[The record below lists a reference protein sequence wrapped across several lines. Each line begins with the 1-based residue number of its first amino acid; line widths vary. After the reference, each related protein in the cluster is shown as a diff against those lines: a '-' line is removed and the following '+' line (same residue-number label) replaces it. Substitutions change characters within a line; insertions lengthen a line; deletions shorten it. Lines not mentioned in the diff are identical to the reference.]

1 MAHQPESIGREKKY
15 KWCEWVLVLTMIV
28 LFMRLFDLQ
37 ILRGDEMRKLS
48 EQNRVRIKKILAPRG
63 AIFDRTGKLLAS
75 TRPSF
80 NLYIIPEDIRDFN
93 QTVDGISQLL
103 NINRDEIIEK
113 LKDARDFPSS
123 FPVKIESDMSMDEVA
138 KVESNKFY
146 LPAVVIQIEPKRSY
160 PYNTML
166 SHVLGY
172 VSEINPDELKSP
184 EYENYAVGDAIGKFG
199 LERMYEKYLRG
210 VDGEERVE
218 VDASGREVGVLDRK
232 EPVSGDS
239 LYLNIDMDVQTTVER
254 ALEEKKGGAVV
265 ADPRTGGVLA
275 LVSHPAFDPNQL
287 TSGSREYWQTIATDE
302 SHPLQNRVT
311 QGRFPPGSTFK
322 PLVALA
328 ALEKGVINENTTF
341 GCPGHFAFGG
351 HVFKCWQ
358 KRGHGAVAVHKG
370 IVQSCDVFFYNV
382 GLRVGVDSIH
392 QMAQLIGITKP
403 TGIDLPGEK
412 SGLVPSTEWKKRTYG
427 QKWYEGET
435 VSVAI
440 GQGAVWLTPIGLM
453 QLASFVGNEGVA
465 FKPQIVNR
473 IVSPKG
479 KVVKKFDPVMSA
491 NVKLKKE
498 NITLV
503 KEAMKGVVNEPG
515 GTAYSNARLD
525 SVSIS
530 GKTGSAQSGTGGAD
544 HAWFIAFAPSDEP
557 SVAMGIL
564 VEHGLHG
571 ASAASPIAKAVAQ
584 TVFRE
589 PPKEI
594 KSAALDAH

>member
-1 MAHQPESIGREKKY
+1 MAHQPESIAREKKY
-15 KWCEWVLVLTMIV
+15 KWCEWILVLTMIV

-37 ILRGDEMRKLS
+37 ILRGDEMRRLS

-63 AIFDRTGKLLAS
+63 AIFDRTGKLLAN

-80 NLYIIPEDIRDFN
+80 NLYLIPEDIKDFS

-103 NINRDEIIEK
+103 HINRDEIIEK

-146 LPAVVIQIEPKRSY
+146 LPGVVIQIEPKRNY

-172 VSEINPDELKSP
+172 VSEISPDELKSP

-218 VDASGREVGVLDRK
+218 VDASGREVRVLDRK

-239 LYLNIDMDVQTTVER
+239 LYLNIDMDVQTTVES
-254 ALEEKKGGAVV
+254 ALEGKKGGAVV

-287 TSGSREYWQTIATDE
+287 TSGSREYWQTIATDA

-328 ALEKGVINENTTF
+328 ALEKGVINEHTTF

-358 KRGHGAVAVHKG
+358 KRGHGSVSVHKG

-392 QMAQLIGITKP
+392 EMAELIGITKP

-453 QLASFVGNEGVA
+453 QLASFIGNEGVT

-473 IVSPKG
+473 IVSPEG

-491 NVKLKKE
+491 NVKLNKQ

-515 GTAYSNARLD
+515 GTAYSNARLEN
-525 SVSIS
+525 VSMS

-544 HAWFIAFAPSDEP
+544 HAWFIAFAPSDAP

-584 TVFRE
+584 TVFKE
-589 PPKEI
+589 PKEI